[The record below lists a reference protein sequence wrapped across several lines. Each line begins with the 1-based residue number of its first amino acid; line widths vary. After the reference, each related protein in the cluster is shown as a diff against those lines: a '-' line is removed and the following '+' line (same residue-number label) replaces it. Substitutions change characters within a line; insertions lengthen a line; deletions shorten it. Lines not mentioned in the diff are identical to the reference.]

1 MPVGLISCILPL
13 VLLCSSLGLILFKA
27 VSPHLVSLSLAGKI
41 LVDRKHVS
49 SLLCSVSILQSFR
62 SYVCLSVRLPTC
74 VRLLL
79 PRVGVKCYEN
89 TVSLICCLSL
99 FVSHPLS
106 VSVSLS
112 LYLSLYLCLS
122 VSISLC
128 LSLSVALS
136 PFLCSFS
143 LSLLVHTFSAYH
155 RMHIKSV

>member
-49 SLLCSVSILQSFR
+49 SLLCSVSILLSFR

-106 VSVSLS
+106 VSVSVS
-112 LYLSLYLCLS
+112 LYLSLCIY
-122 VSISLC
+122 VSLC
-128 LSLSVALS
+128 LSLSASLYLLLS
-136 PFLCSFS
+136 PL
-143 LSLLVHTFSAYH
+143 FSA
-155 RMHIKSV
+155 RFL